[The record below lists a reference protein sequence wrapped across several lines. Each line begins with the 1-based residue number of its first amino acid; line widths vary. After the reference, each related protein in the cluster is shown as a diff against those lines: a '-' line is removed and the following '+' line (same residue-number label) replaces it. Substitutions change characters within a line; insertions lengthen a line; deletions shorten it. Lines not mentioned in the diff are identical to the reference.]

1 MSVRAMNEFMRYIVA
16 CFVLQGEQGK
26 WVFPL
31 TEARK
36 TRMAMQML
44 MKHVSIMLLGL
55 VVIMQGCTPSEY
67 ARQADLAGESM
78 IASARQVAFGESKP
92 LGINFRPMTIKGTGP
107 EAHIE
112 VGGREIL
119 VADEE
124 PGILGLQDSLAIA
137 FRNSIDFQNRRE
149 ELFLSALSVANA
161 RRGWDWP
168 RLGGQVEGEAFREVQ
183 NKGATVNSGL
193 FSAGP
198 TLAQRLKDGGTL
210 AVAATLQLATDM
222 MGGEGTSVG
231 SLIEGNFT
239 QPLLRGAWRGLAY
252 EPVYRQ
258 ERDFL
263 IKTYEYDRFAQT
275 FAVDIISNYY
285 QVLRQRDVLMNDSAN
300 VERLRR
306 TVSLTRVQV
315 ESGTRS
321 RIELDQA
328 QQNLLDAE
336 VRLEQSSQQYRD
348 GLDRF
353 KITLGLPVVV
363 HVELDPAELAD
374 LRESGPRELP
384 FDESTATQIAFST
397 RPDVLMQAAAVR
409 DAERN
414 IEIAADAFLPR
425 LDAQFSISAGNT
437 GQDDFWNVRT
447 DRHTRRVGLVLNYP
461 IDQTDN
467 RDAYR
472 SAQIAFDRAR
482 RQYTQFL
489 DNVRLDVRQT
499 HRLLVQTYRTY
510 ELQLRNV
517 EIATRR
523 TQLANLQQTAGLV
536 SARDVLEAE
545 EALRNAR
552 NGLTSA
558 LVNYT
563 NTRLN
568 FLARLGMIYVTDEGT
583 VNERTEPYEFDRIVR
598 RYAYLDATQ

>member
-1 MSVRAMNEFMRYIVA
+1 MNEFMRYIVA

-124 PGILGLQDSLAIA
+124 PGILGLQDSLEIA

-363 HVELDPAELAD
+363 HVELDPEELAD

>member
-1 MSVRAMNEFMRYIVA
+1 MNEFMRYIVA

-124 PGILGLQDSLAIA
+124 PGILGLQDSLEIA

-198 TLAQRLKDGGTL
+198 TLTQRLKDGGTL